1 MVDLVLGVT
10 VAVLVAGVVAS
21 LVPAVPGAVLTLA
34 GLLFYWWQTG
44 EPGTVALVVLVLLA
58 LTAVVLDYLAGV
70 VSARAGG
77 ASWRTAAVATTTG
90 LFLTFV
96 LGPVG
101 FLIGTGGVVFVIEF
115 AHHGE
120 FERSRKA
127 AVYTTAGVVISTFVR
142 VLLNLSVLVFFVVLV
157 VV

>member
-1 MVDLVLGVT
+1 VVDLVLGVT

-21 LVPAVPGAVLTLA
+21 LVPAVPGAALTLA

-58 LTAVVLDYLAGV
+58 LTAFVLDYLAGV

-77 ASWRTAAVATTTG
+77 ASWSTAAVATTAG

-101 FLIGTGGVVFVIEF
+101 FLLGTGGVVFAIEF

-120 FERSRKA
+120 FEKSGKA
-127 AVYTTAGVVISTFVR
+127 AVYTTAGVVVSTFVR
-142 VLLNLSVLVFFVVLV
+142 VLLNLAVLVFFVFLV
-157 VV
+157 VL